1 MAVVGQ
7 VPRPVV
13 PVRAVIPSYSY
24 SYSYSNGAGDRF
36 DHRTGR
42 SLLTDG
48 VTQESIEYEYEY
60 EYEYR
65 DAEYE

>member
-1 MAVVGQ
+1 VIRG
-7 VPRPVV
+7 
-13 PVRAVIPSYSY
+13 VRASIPSYSYSAERY

-48 VTQESIEYEYEY
+48 VTQDPIEY